1 MALSALTTDFYELT
15 MMYGYYKNNI
25 NPRVVFDMFYRTNP
39 FNGGYVVFAGL
50 DDLLKNIETF
60 TFSEGDIEYL
70 RMLGKF
76 DEDFLSYL
84 ESFRFSGDLYAMEEG
99 SIVFPNEPL
108 IRIEGTLIETQLI
121 EGMLLNT
128 INFQSLIATKA
139 SRMVH
144 AAKGSPIL
152 EFGLRRAQGGDGAL
166 SASRASF
173 IGGCV
178 ATSNTLAGKVFD
190 IPASGT
196 MAHSWIMSI
205 GDELEAFRI
214 FADLYPDNAVLLIDT
229 FDTLGSGI
237 EHAITVGSELK
248 QKGKRLSVRI
258 DSGDLS
264 YLSREIRKR
273 LDAAGLTD
281 AKIVVSNDL
290 TEEIIETF
298 VSEDVPIDI
307 YGIGTHLVTGGAQ
320 SSLNGVYKLAATCDT
335 GGNITPVMKL
345 SNSFEKATNPGR
357 KQVYRFFDE
366 EGLTLGDLITL
377 EHETIS
383 EGEDIMF
390 HHPVTD
396 ADYFMLR
403 GKKYHTIRPLLTLT
417 MKEGKRMK
425 EPASLKAIQERVSQ
439 NLETFHSSY
448 LRMINPHIYK
458 VSLSKELK
466 DLKTSLVLQAKTRQ
480 QELER

>member
-1 MALSALTTDFYELT
+1 M
-15 MMYGYYKNNI
+15 
-25 NPRVVFDMFYRTNP
+25 
-39 FNGGYVVFAGL
+39 
-50 DDLLKNIETF
+50 
-60 TFSEGDIEYL
+60 
-70 RMLGKF
+70 
-76 DEDFLSYL
+76 
-84 ESFRFSGDLYAMEEG
+84 
-99 SIVFPNEPL
+99 
-108 IRIEGTLIETQLI
+108 
-121 EGMLLNT
+121 
-128 INFQSLIATKA
+128 
-139 SRMVH
+139 
-144 AAKGSPIL
+144 
-152 EFGLRRAQGGDGAL
+152 
-166 SASRASF
+166 
-173 IGGCV
+173 
-178 ATSNTLAGKVFD
+178 
-190 IPASGT
+190 
-196 MAHSWIMSI
+196 
-205 GDELEAFRI
+205 
-214 FADLYPDNAVLLIDT
+214 
-229 FDTLGSGI
+229 
-237 EHAITVGSELK
+237 
-248 QKGKRLSVRI
+248 
-258 DSGDLS
+258 
-264 YLSREIRKR
+264 
-273 LDAAGLTD
+273 
-281 AKIVVSNDL
+281 
-290 TEEIIETF
+290 
-298 VSEDVPIDI
+298 PIDI

-345 SNSFEKATNPGR
+345 SNSFEKATNP
-357 KQVYRFFDE
+357 E
-366 EGLTLGDLITL
+366 ENRSTGSSMKSGLTLGDLITL

>member
-84 ESFRFSGDLYAMEEG
+84 ESFRFSGICMRWRKARSYSRTNLSSG
-99 SIVFPNEPL
+99 SKVHL
-108 IRIEGTLIETQLI
+108 SKTQLI

-214 FADLYPDNAVLLIDT
+214 FADLYPDNAVLLIDN
-229 FDTLGSGI
+229 LR
-237 EHAITVGSELK
+237 HPRVGN
-248 QKGKRLSVRI
+248 RACDHR
-258 DSGDLS
+258 GD
-264 YLSREIRKR
+264 
-273 LDAAGLTD
+273 A
-281 AKIVVSNDL
+281 N
-290 TEEIIETF
+290 
-298 VSEDVPIDI
+298 
-307 YGIGTHLVTGGAQ
+307 
-320 SSLNGVYKLAATCDT
+320 
-335 GGNITPVMKL
+335 
-345 SNSFEKATNPGR
+345 
-357 KQVYRFFDE
+357 
-366 EGLTLGDLITL
+366 
-377 EHETIS
+377 
-383 EGEDIMF
+383 
-390 HHPVTD
+390 
-396 ADYFMLR
+396 
-403 GKKYHTIRPLLTLT
+403 
-417 MKEGKRMK
+417 
-425 EPASLKAIQERVSQ
+425 
-439 NLETFHSSY
+439 
-448 LRMINPHIYK
+448 
-458 VSLSKELK
+458 
-466 DLKTSLVLQAKTRQ
+466 
-480 QELER
+480 